1 MSSRSS
7 DLSLPQGILKEKDV
21 SELEKLQEDDA
32 HFVEFFSALELDSV
46 SYKQKQRA
54 S

>member
-1 MSSRSS
+1 MSIRNA
-7 DLSLPQGILKEKDV
+7 DLFPQDILKDKDL

-46 SYKQKQRA
+46 SLL
-54 S
+54 